1 MIDEN
6 GNKIGET
13 ESGDSDFA
21 LAEMKFLMKGF
32 ENERDDSRALVIVSA
47 LNGFLKAG
55 GEVGEVKETLEKLE
69 EYSYE
74 SENNDFLWELVYAR
88 RSVSRFFQKQ
98 GKSKDAAVS
107 RHIGA
112 RHFEKICKIRASY
125 YNFCCRIIE
134 YVTAANLYKT
144 CVGQEIETGRIFTY
158 AEALFGNLDD
168 SSEKIY
174 LSAGY
179 TLFMGK
185 YLYLMKIKAE
195 EEERYQALKI
205 TVDFTRRLFLLK
217 RDSLNLKIL
226 MTCYIDYSRFKAYP
240 VSPEE
245 EDNLKNIIEWGNEAF
260 LNGNTEI
267 KDYLDKLKIRLRIL
281 YGE

>member
-6 GNKIGET
+6 GNKIDET
-13 ESGDSDFA
+13 VSGDSDFA

-32 ENERDDSRALVIVSA
+32 ECERDDSRALVIVSA

-55 GEVGEVKETLEKLE
+55 GEVGAVKETLEELE
-69 EYSYE
+69 KYSYE
-74 SENNDFLWELVYAR
+74 SENNDFLWGLVYAR
-88 RSVSRFFQKQ
+88 RSVSEFFQEQ
-98 GKSKDAAVS
+98 GKAKDAAVS

-112 RHFEKICKIRASY
+112 RHFEKICKLRPSY
-125 YNFCCRIIE
+125 YNFCCRIME
-134 YVTAANLYKT
+134 YVAAAKLYKN
-144 CVGQEIETGRIFTY
+144 CYGQEIEAGRIITY
-158 AEALFGNLDD
+158 AEALFGNLDE

-174 LSAGY
+174 LSAGQS
-179 TLFMGK
+179 LFLDK
-185 YLYLMKIKAE
+185 YLYLMKIRAE
-195 EEERYQALKI
+195 EEERYQALKR
-205 TVDFTRRLFLLK
+205 TVDFTRRLFLLE
-217 RDSLNLKIL
+217 RDSRNLKIL
-226 MTCYIDYSRFKAYP
+226 MASYIDYSRFKAYP

-267 KDYLDKLKIRLRIL
+267 KDCLDKLKIRLRIL